1 LAASVLA
8 AFSAAAFCVV
18 FWWLA
23 DVVWQASWKVSFEV
37 CVVAVVVFA
46 FVEVAVVVG

>member
-37 CVVAVVVFA
+37 CVVAVVGFA
-46 FVEVAVVVG
+46 FVEVVVV